1 MELAKKL
8 AMGQRASATGTR
20 DLQVRLPVTPTRVEL
35 NGKLVAITKQIVK
48 AFILF
53 FLLAT
58 SSAYAIGIAS
68 TIASFRTHDDFS
80 PLLAVLIPH
89 WF

>member
-20 DLQVRLPVTPTRVEL
+20 DLQVRL
-35 NGKLVAITKQIVK
+35 LVAITKQIVK